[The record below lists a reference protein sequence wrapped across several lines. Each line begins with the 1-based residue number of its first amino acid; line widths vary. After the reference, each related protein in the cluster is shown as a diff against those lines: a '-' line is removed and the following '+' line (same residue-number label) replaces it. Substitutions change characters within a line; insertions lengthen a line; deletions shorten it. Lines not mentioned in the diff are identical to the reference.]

1 MQGFFEKT
9 PEHDKSHR
17 FAMGK
22 WPFWGSPCSNEVD
35 IPVAIVPPEFAV

>member
-1 MQGFFEKT
+1 M
-9 PEHDKSHR
+9 PEHDKNHR

-22 WPFWGSPCSNEVD
+22 WPFWGLTCSNEVD